1 MNKEYLKNYY
11 LDHKETMQQSAKEYK
26 KNNQE
31 TIKITNKI
39 YRKKYNKLNVLC
51 PICKKLLLKS
61 SLSRHNKRKHT
72 TSSSSHVVFSTG
84 QPSLT
89 VSI

>member
-1 MNKEYLKNYY
+1 MNNKEYFKNYY

-61 SLSRHNKRKHT
+61 SLSRHNQRKHT
-72 TSSSSHVVFSTG
+72 TSSSASV
-84 QPSLT
+84 
-89 VSI
+89 

>member
-1 MNKEYLKNYY
+1 MNKEYFKNYY

-26 KNNQE
+26 ANNQE

-39 YRKKYNKLNVLC
+39 YRKKYNKLNNVLC

-61 SLSRHNKRKHT
+61 SLSRHNQRKHAT
-72 TSSSSHVVFSTG
+72 
-84 QPSLT
+84 
-89 VSI
+89 I